1 MNLIRLNK
9 CPLCGSE
16 NISLFRKGTIDPG
29 KINSDNFRIT
39 DSSYGSLWN
48 FSKCRECTYV
58 FSNPLIDEKSLIEFY
73 SDLEDDEYSDE
84 CEGRAKNFLTIF
96 RELEKI
102 EIPGNLL
109 LDIGAASGIFV
120 NLAKERGYDAEGIEP
135 SGYLADEAEKK
146 FKIKLFRGT
155 IDNFKTNKK
164 YSVIT
169 LLDIIEHLRDASS
182 FMKKILPLIEEKG
195 ILIIVTPD
203 INSIPAKIFG
213 KKWWHYRIAHLNFF
227 NLRSIE
233 LLLKNNG
240 FEIIKK
246 RRYAWNFSFYYILSR
261 LIPSLKEK
269 KGLQKLLKRLNLK
282 LQLFDSWEIYARK
295 I

>member
-1 MNLIRLNK
+1 MNLTNLNK

-16 NISLFRKGTIDPG
+16 NIKVYRKGTIDPG

-48 FSKCRECTYV
+48 FSRCRKCTYV

-73 SDLEDDEYSDE
+73 SELEDNEYSDE
-84 CEGRAKNFLTIF
+84 WEGRAKNFLTIF

-102 EIPGNLL
+102 SKPGNSL

-146 FKIKLFRGT
+146 FNIKLFRGT
-155 IDNFKTNKK
+155 IENFKTDKK
-164 YSVIT
+164 YSVLT

-182 FMKKILPLIEEKG
+182 FMEKIVPFIDKKG
-195 ILIIVTPD
+195 ILVIVTPD
-203 INSIPAKIFG
+203 INSIPARIFG

-233 LLLKNNG
+233 FLLKKSG

-261 LIPSLKEK
+261 IFPSLKEK
-269 KGLQKLLKRLNLK
+269 KGLQKILKRLNLK

-295 I
+295 N